1 MHATELCIRDAEREE
16 ELAKSLSQE
25 IPGHKLALSAKT
37 VNKNLNLL
45 REQHQQIRS
54 INEIT
59 ALRARGLSPQVKT
72 TIKQKEEELKNSL
85 TELKLAQDRLR
96 KSVAG
101 LTTSRTQALASVKR
115 KTQKRNSQAS
125 SEIET
130 EHGDSSE
137 EAATISASE
146 EADIARQVTED
157 W

>member
-1 MHATELCIRDAEREE
+1 M
-16 ELAKSLSQE
+16 
-25 IPGHKLALSAKT
+25 
-37 VNKNLNLL
+37 
-45 REQHQQIRS
+45 
-54 INEIT
+54 
-59 ALRARGLSPQVKT
+59 
-72 TIKQKEEELKNSL
+72 
-85 TELKLAQDRLR
+85 AQDRLR

-101 LTTSRTQALASVKR
+101 LTTSRNQALASVKR